1 MPLQQRLFL
10 LSCDSRLQLCSFSE
24 TSRFQKIYL
33 QRPAVT
39 FQDDMQYANVPI
51 LFKESSPT
59 PTLKG
64 IKIELP
70 EISDCF
76 PPIKSHLCTRRW
88 VEGRRTK
95 VVATEMT
102 YFNPTI
108 LQKNKYPF
116 GDLISQARDYSAS
129 NSFSIFEWKKLQ
141 VRRKYVFP
149 ILIILLIFTYSK
161 DLKKRCSS
169 ELNFSQPNMLKSAQ
183 DVV

>member
-39 FQDDMQYANVPI
+39 FQDDIQYAIVPI
-51 LFKESSPT
+51 LFEESSPT

-76 PPIKSHLCTRRW
+76 HQSS
-88 VEGRRTK
+88 RT
-95 VVATEMT
+95 
-102 YFNPTI
+102 F
-108 LQKNKYPF
+108 
-116 GDLISQARDYSAS
+116 
-129 NSFSIFEWKKLQ
+129 
-141 VRRKYVFP
+141 
-149 ILIILLIFTYSK
+149 
-161 DLKKRCSS
+161 
-169 ELNFSQPNMLKSAQ
+169 AQ
-183 DVV
+183 DVESKVDGRKS

>member
-51 LFKESSPT
+51 LFEESSPT

-76 PPIKSHLCTRRW
+76 PPIKSHFCTKRW

-95 VVATEMT
+95 VVTTEMT
-102 YFNPTI
+102 YLLPDYTP
-108 LQKNKYPF
+108 KKHPF
-116 GDLISQARDYSAS
+116 GDLISRARDYSAS
-129 NSFSIFEWKKLQ
+129 NYFSIFEWKKLQ

-149 ILIILLIFTYSK
+149 ILVILLIFTYSN
-161 DLKKRCSS
+161 DLKKRCSL
-169 ELNFSQPNMLKSAQ
+169 ELNFSQPNVLKSAQ

>member
-102 YFNPTI
+102 YFYPTI
-108 LQKNKYPF
+108 LQKK
-116 GDLISQARDYSAS
+116 QT
-129 NSFSIFEWKKLQ
+129 SIRWSYFAGSWLQCFELFFDLQ
-141 VRRKYVFP
+141 VEK
-149 ILIILLIFTYSK
+149 TSGK
-161 DLKKRCSS
+161 
-169 ELNFSQPNMLKSAQ
+169 A
-183 DVV
+183 